1 MAKPTVRQAP
11 DDGSRA
17 PRHDQCAED
26 EVRQV
31 AVQPTCPQGRGEL
44 DSPLIKVG
52 RQAQLTE
59 KEAAVLASVR
69 DRSPARTVD
78 FD

>member
-1 MAKPTVRQAP
+1 VAKPTVRHVP
-11 DDGSRA
+11 DDGDRA
-17 PRHDQCAED
+17 PRHDQSAKD

-31 AVQPTCPQGRGEL
+31 AAQPICPQGRGEL

-52 RQAQLTE
+52 RQARLTD